1 MSYTIQISFY
11 NWGENKEEIY
21 EAKVRSLGEYYELTR
36 RLSKSVKVKKN
47 TDKNWYY
54 VKTLGKRLFKEELS
68 YKPSME
74 LIKTNNLTQVLDLKK
89 KRNKNW

>member
-1 MSYTIQISFY
+1 MSYIIQISIY
-11 NWGENKEEIY
+11 NWSENQEEIY
-21 EAKVRSLGEYYELTR
+21 EVKVRSLGEYYELTR
-36 RLSKSVKVKKN
+36 HLSKSVKVKKN

-89 KRNKNW
+89 KRNKN